1 MPVGLL
7 GNTTNVVIRV
17 RGSRA
22 AIQLDGALPRMVLV
36 MILDASSSCLA
47 QLYSQR
53 SYILNRPSYKIPLQI
68 LLVPHGTHSRLNDVA

>member
-7 GNTTNVVIRV
+7 RNTTNVVIRV

-47 QLYSQR
+47 QLCSQA
-53 SYILNRPSYKIPLQI
+53 IIHP
-68 LLVPHGTHSRLNDVA
+68 

>member
-1 MPVGLL
+1 MPVGLF
-7 GNTTNVVIRV
+7 GHTANVVIRV

-47 QLYSQR
+47 QLCSQA
-53 SYILNRPSYKIPLQI
+53 IIHP
-68 LLVPHGTHSRLNDVA
+68 